1 MLQLFLTS
9 PSLTLVPSLSSCSYK
24 GMSWWGRTNVSASA
38 KGTVTPCVEFPPAE
52 SHRGKAPWLGGFPGS
67 WSGKWLPSIAMWT
80 PSTSKMHQQSPQRKG
95 KTFPKVQTRHFLSL
109 SFLGGDLYDSMLS
122 QLEKP
127 PLNLF
132 LGVRYCDTKFYMEHI
147 LHHLEC
153 FKWM

>member
-9 PSLTLVPSLSSCSYK
+9 PFLTRSAPGLSSCSYK

-52 SHRGKAPWLGGFPGS
+52 SQGKAPWLRGANGQ
-67 WSGKWLPSIAMWT
+67 LRVEMA
-80 PSTSKMHQQSPQRKG
+80 STNRHTKMHQKFPTEEGKNPSPKSKPCHFGVLVFGRGSLWFYAQSLG
-95 KTFPKVQTRHFLSL
+95 KTFA
-109 SFLGGDLYDSMLS
+109 
-122 QLEKP
+122 KP
-127 PLNLF
+127 VS
-132 LGVRYCDTKFYMEHI
+132 GVRYCDTKFYMDDI